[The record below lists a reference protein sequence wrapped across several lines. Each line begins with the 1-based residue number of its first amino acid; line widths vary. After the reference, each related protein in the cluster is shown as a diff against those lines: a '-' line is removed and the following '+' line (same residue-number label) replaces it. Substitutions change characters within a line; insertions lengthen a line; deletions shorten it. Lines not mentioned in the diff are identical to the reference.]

1 MKIKRREIVISV
13 KLRAKCAIVIYAL
26 GSGNENFGI
35 SFKAVPKLLQ
45 SEIPSQA
52 RQEEHLSH
60 HKLKQAFLIIN
71 SDAELF
77 MYFIKVLG
85 LAHEKFSV
93 LLQN

>member
-1 MKIKRREIVISV
+1 MKTLASQS
-13 KLRAKCAIVIYAL
+13 KLFQSC
-26 GSGNENFGI
+26 S
-35 SFKAVPKLLQ
+35 KA
-45 SEIPSQA
+45 EIPSQA
-52 RQEEHLSH
+52 RQEEHLSR

-77 MYFIKVLG
+77 MYFSKVLG

>member
-1 MKIKRREIVISV
+1 MKCSASESKV
-13 KLRAKCAIVIYAL
+13 
-26 GSGNENFGI
+26 F
-35 SFKAVPKLLQ
+35 Q
-45 SEIPSQA
+45 SCSTVEIPSQA